1 MLLQIIDASKNFDKH
16 IQTAENVL
24 KDLEAR
30 AIPILKVFNKIDMIS
45 NERLLLLEKLYP
57 EAVFVSALE
66 NRIVGQNKRAQLVE
80 KLRKKILI
88 FFDDRM
94 QTLRIR
100 LDYENS
106 QKLARIYEW
115 SKVDK
120 IEFQEDGI
128 LMTLT
133 TIPGNFDRLRHDLG
147 ENFTELGHNVNA

>member
-1 MLLQIIDASKNFDKH
+1 
-16 IQTAENVL
+16 
-24 KDLEAR
+24 
-30 AIPILKVFNKIDMIS
+30 MIS

-66 NRIVGQNKRAQLVE
+66 NEIVRQNKKLQLVE

-147 ENFTELGHNVNA
+147 EKFTELGQNVNA